1 VSHSSNQPLHGL
13 STALFR
19 TAALTAVLAA
29 ACVPALVEPP
39 SLTEMAGVREA
50 PPPEE
55 VDALLQEAGRQ
66 FATRELEAVREAAS
80 LYLQAAAA
88 DPARLEAET
97 GAVNALVWLADHE
110 PRGAVREAVATQAV
124 HAAQWCGR
132 HHPDEPACDYWLG
145 AGLGVQARERST
157 TGLSAMSKIEA
168 AFQRAAERAPG
179 MDHAGPYRALAL
191 FYLRAPGWP
200 RGPGDEEMGLEKA
213 EQAVDLAPAHAP
225 NLFTLAEALK
235 ANGRRDESR
244 DAYRKGLKLA
254 GEAASEGDPDASEW
268 IEEAARRL
276 GPPPENGS

>member
-1 VSHSSNQPLHGL
+1 M
-13 STALFR
+13 
-19 TAALTAVLAA
+19 
-29 ACVPALVEPP
+29 
-39 SLTEMAGVREA
+39 EMAGVQEPPAPEKVDTLLREA
-50 PPPEE
+50 GE
-55 VDALLQEAGRQ
+55 Q
-66 FATRELEAVREAAS
+66 FATRELEAVREAS
-80 LYLQAAAA
+80 RLYLQAAAA

-110 PRGAVREAVATQAV
+110 PKGAVREEVATQAV

-157 TGLSAMSKIEA
+157 TGLSAISKIEA
-168 AFQRAAERAPG
+168 AFQRAADGAPE
-179 MDHAGPYRALAL
+179 MDRAGPYRALAL

-200 RGPGDEEMGLEKA
+200 RGPGDAEMGLEKA

-235 ANGRRDESR
+235 ANSRDDESR
-244 DAYRKGLKLA
+244 EAYRKGLELA
-254 GEAASEGDPDASEW
+254 AAASDDGDLDASEW